1 MSAYFYRPIRFYPHH
16 DGRAIAEPCE
26 KEEAQVWGIYRDN
39 QGGFISWVQDVLTEE
54 HAKIICRLLGSKP

>member
-1 MSAYFYRPIRFYPHH
+1 MSTYFYRPIRFYFDR
-16 DGRAIAEPCE
+16 DGQEIAKPCE

>member
-1 MSAYFYRPIRFYPHH
+1 MSTYFYRPIKFYPARN
-16 DGRAIAEPCE
+16 GREIAGPCE
-26 KEEAQVWGIYRDN
+26 KEEAQVWGIYRDD

>member
-1 MSAYFYRPIRFYPHH
+1 MSTYFYRPIRFYSHH

-39 QGGFISWVQDVLTEE
+39 QGGSISWVQDVLTEE